1 MILSNYSPSEE
12 DLQNEEFLE
21 LNQEAS
27 DLYGLIHS
35 RFIITQRGLSKL
47 YNKFLNGTYGYCPRA
62 LWDRQKV
69 LPVGLSDELRTSRV
83 KVFCPKCE
91 EVYIP
96 KFKSINV
103 DGAYFG
109 TSVPHI
115 FLKAFKEAVVLPPR
129 IFNYEPK
136 IHGFKLYKKTGSRAA
151 GSKDVITYP
160 KTYTTEDAT
169 EELKSRRSKQEEK
182 IIKKDEETAPDL
194 LQEQPPTT
202 NNHHHKNVSKGRK
215 KNKKGRR

>member
-1 MILSNYSPSEE
+1 MILSTYTPTSE
-12 DLQNEEFLE
+12 DFQNDEFLE

-27 DLYGLIHS
+27 DLYGLIHA
-35 RFIITQRGLSKL
+35 RFIITKTGLAKL
-47 YNKFLNGTYGYCPRA
+47 YNKLVNSVYGYCPRA
-62 LWDRQKV
+62 LCDKQKV

-115 FLKAFKEAVVLPPR
+115 FQKTFKGAVVLPPK
-129 IFNYEPK
+129 IHKYEPK
-136 IHGFKLYKKTGSRAA
+136 IFGFKMAGKTGSKYA
-151 GSKDVITYP
+151 K
-160 KTYTTEDAT
+160 
-169 EELKSRRSKQEEK
+169 
-182 IIKKDEETAPDL
+182 ET
-194 LQEQPPTT
+194 
-202 NNHHHKNVSKGRK
+202 GRVRK
-215 KNKKGRR
+215 PQYDKENKKVQQSQDSNDFNRKSNKQKKKRN